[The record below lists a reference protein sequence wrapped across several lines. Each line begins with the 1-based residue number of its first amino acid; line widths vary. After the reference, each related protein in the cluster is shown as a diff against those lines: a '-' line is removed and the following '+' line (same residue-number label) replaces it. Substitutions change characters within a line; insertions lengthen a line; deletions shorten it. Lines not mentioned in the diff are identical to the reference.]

1 MPWRRNPWV
10 YGVRGFHPDL
20 RVLIPASSLLLAP
33 WVGFH
38 PHFTARGTLPYP
50 CVKDT
55 RPSFGGPLNP
65 DHSRRT
71 HAGLVS
77 YYALFKGWLLLSQ
90 PPSCHSTR
98 TSFAILSGHFGT
110 LAVALGSFPLAVGH
124 YRSTTASRG
133 PFHRYS
139 EFGWGWYRVPQPAPI
154 QSLYLLGTIL
164 EALPQ

>member
-1 MPWRRNPWV
+1 MAQESLGLRCAGFSPAYARTHSGILTSGNSTSRFPPWLHSDQNAPL
-10 YGVRGFHPDL
+10 PL
-20 RVLIPASSLLLAP
+20 SLS
-33 WVGFH
+33 
-38 PHFTARGTLPYP
+38 
-50 CVKDT
+50 T

-65 DHSRRT
+65 DHSRRM

-98 TSFAILSGHFGT
+98 TSFAILSGHSGT

-124 YRSTTASRG
+124 YRSTTASQG
-133 PFHRYS
+133 PFHGHS
-139 EFGWGWYRVPQPAPI
+139 EFGWGWYRALRPAPI
-154 QSLYLLGTIL
+154 QSLYLPGTRP